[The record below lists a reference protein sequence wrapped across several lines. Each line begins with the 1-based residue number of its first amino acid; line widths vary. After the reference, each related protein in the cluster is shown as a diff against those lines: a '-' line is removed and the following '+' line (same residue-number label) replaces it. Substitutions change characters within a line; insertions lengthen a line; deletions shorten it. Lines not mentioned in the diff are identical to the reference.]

1 MRDMWLRDN
10 RQSAAQQARRLAER
24 HPAVRALAFASLL
37 VVAAVASRAQGLP
50 SSSAATLAGVS
61 DVHAHAG
68 PDSVERPLD
77 ALALARLARDNGM
90 RAIVIKNHNEPT
102 AALAYAVRQSVPGIE
117 VFGAI
122 ALNRAVGGVNPLA
135 VRQMAGMTGGSGK
148 VVWLPT
154 WDAENQVRFDK
165 ADQPFV
171 SIARNGQLLPET
183 REVLRIIAARRLVL
197 ATGHSSPAESLLVI
211 REARALGVEHI
222 VVTHPLSPTIGM
234 STDEMR
240 QAAAQGAFIELVYGA
255 VADTPPQFPFEDYVN
270 VVRAIGPEH
279 VIMSS
284 DSGNSTRPLH
294 TDALRIFRMRM
305 RSAGISDA
313 ALDLMMKTN
322 PARLLGL
329 P

>member
-1 MRDMWLRDN
+1 MTRMDRRTLMAG
-10 RQSAAQQARRLAER
+10 AA
-24 HPAVRALAFASLL
+24 AFAGLSTRQ
-37 VVAAVASRAQGLP
+37 AFAQAVP
-50 SSSAATLAGVS
+50 NSAGTEPARLTGVI

-148 VVWLPT
+148 VVWLST

-183 REVLRIIAARRLVL
+183 REVLRIIAARQLVL

-211 REARALGVEHI
+211 REAKALGIQHI
-222 VVTHPLSPTIGM
+222 VVTHPLSPTIRM

-255 VADTPPQFPFEDYVN
+255 VADTPPQFAFEDYVSA
-270 VVRAIGPEH
+270 VRAIGPEH
-279 VIMSS
+279 IIMSS

-294 TDALRIFRMRM
+294 TDALRSFRMRM
-305 RSAGISDA
+305 RSTGIPDA
-313 ALDLMMKTN
+313 ALDLMMKAN
-322 PARLLGL
+322 PAALLGL
-329 P
+329 S